1 MISRETLKNSSH
13 KRPKSFRLQFCR
25 VQKANPII
33 TVGNEKINQSSKSS
47 IFFFRKST
55 VKIMPPSIS
64 AYMVSKGIVASH
76 MTYSYLAPLL
86 VASSSSSSSPSFTS
100 NHTIDWKEELFAFPE
115 LHWWQYILFGS
126 VAMFCVCFAGLC
138 SGLTLGLLSIDQ
150 MSLNILLEAGAER
163 EKKYARRLSPILAK
177 HHLLLVTLL
186 LWVCHTITV
195 ELRFIAFFMFAVL
208 DPSFELAF
216 LYLFIGGLR
225 THLRMHIFIHFHV

>member
-1 MISRETLKNSSH
+1 M
-13 KRPKSFRLQFCR
+13 P
-25 VQKANPII
+25 
-33 TVGNEKINQSSKSS
+33 
-47 IFFFRKST
+47 
-55 VKIMPPSIS
+55 PPSIS

-86 VASSSSSSSPSFTS
+86 VTSSSESPS

-186 LWVCHTITV
+186 LWVCHTTTV
-195 ELRFIAFFMFAVL
+195 ELMNSLHFLMFAVC
-208 DPSFELAF
+208 
-216 LYLFIGGLR
+216 
-225 THLRMHIFIHFHV
+225 